1 MMWYFIGVPVIS
13 VLLVSVVV
21 DLRRRKKQKRL
32 GDEQKS
38 AKDLG
43 DVQAQRGANK
53 IINEHKRH

>member
-21 DLRRRKKQKRL
+21 DIRRRKKQKRL

-43 DVQAQRGANK
+43 DVHAQRGANT